1 MRYLGHGRGRRTPH
15 RPSLLRRAAMLACA
29 AAALAVVIGGSRW
42 VWNAGLL
49 DGYFAVARSGLIG
62 ASAHLGFRLREVLLV
77 GRERVSRDVLL
88 AASEL
93 ELGSPTLAV
102 DPESMRA
109 RLERNRWIKSARVT
123 TRLPDTVFIEIEERR
138 PLALW
143 QRDGELRM
151 IDDEGAV
158 ITDRDLHRYTH
169 LPLIV
174 TPSEPARAKPVLR
187 MLALEPDLDRRV
199 RALFEVGGRRWNV
212 RFDNGIDVLL
222 PETESAVAWSEL
234 AELDRRHALLAR
246 RISAIDLRIPGRI
259 VVTGGENPEARS
271 GTAKETRR

>member
-1 MRYLGHGRGRRTPH
+1 MRSLDHGRLRRSPH

-29 AAALAVVIGGSRW
+29 GAALAAVLGGSRW

-49 DGYFAVARSGLIG
+49 DGYVADARSGLVG
-62 ASAHLGFRLREVLLV
+62 ASARLGFRLREVLLV
-77 GRERVSRDVLL
+77 GRERVSRDAVL

-93 ELGSPTLAV
+93 DLGSPTLAL
-102 DPESMRA
+102 DPESIRA

-143 QRDGELRM
+143 QRDGQLRM

-158 ITDRDLHRYTH
+158 IADRELHRYTH
-169 LPLIV
+169 LPLVV
-174 TPSEPARAKPVLR
+174 TPSEPARAKPVLD
-187 MLALEPDLDRRV
+187 MLAHEPDLERRV
-199 RALFEVGGRRWNV
+199 RALIEVGGRRWNI
-212 RFDNGIDVLL
+212 RLDNGIDVLL
-222 PETESAVAWSEL
+222 PETQSAVAWSEL

-259 VVTGGENPEARS
+259 VVTGIEDPEARG
-271 GTAKETRR
+271 GTAKEAR

>member
-1 MRYLGHGRGRRTPH
+1 MRSLDHGRLRRSPH
-15 RPSLLRRAAMLACA
+15 RPSLLRGAAMLACA
-29 AAALAVVIGGSRW
+29 GVALAAVLGGSRW

-49 DGYFAVARSGLIG
+49 DGYVADARSGLVG
-62 ASAHLGFRLREVLLV
+62 ASARLGFRLREVLLV
-77 GRERVSRDVLL
+77 GRQRVSRDAVL

-93 ELGSPTLAV
+93 DLGSPTLAL
-102 DPESMRA
+102 DPESIRA

-143 QRDGELRM
+143 QRDGQLRM

-158 ITDRDLHRYTH
+158 IADRELHRYTH
-169 LPLIV
+169 LPLVV
-174 TPSEPARAKPVLR
+174 TPSEPARAKPVLD
-187 MLALEPDLDRRV
+187 MLAHEPDLERRV
-199 RALFEVGGRRWNV
+199 RALIEVGGRRWNI

-259 VVTGGENPEARS
+259 VVTGIEDPEARG
-271 GTAKETRR
+271 GTAKEAR

>member
-1 MRYLGHGRGRRTPH
+1 MRFIGHARLLRTPH
-15 RPSLLRRAAMLACA
+15 RPSPLRRAAKLASA
-29 AAALAVVIGGSRW
+29 AGALAAVIGGSVW
-42 VWNAGLL
+42 VWNAALL
-49 DGYFAVARSGLIG
+49 DRYFAFAGSGLVG
-62 ASAHLGFRLREVLLV
+62 ASAHLGFRLREVLLA
-77 GRERVSRDVLL
+77 GRERVPRDDLL

-102 DPESMRA
+102 DPESIRA
-109 RLERNRWIKSARVT
+109 RLERNRWIKSARVS

-158 ITDRDLHRYTH
+158 IAQRDLHRYTH
-169 LPLIV
+169 LPVVV
-174 TPSEPARAKPVLR
+174 TLSEPARAKPVLD
-187 MLALEPDLDRRV
+187 MLALEPDLERRV
-199 RALFEVGGRRWNV
+199 RALTEVGGRRWNI
-212 RFDNGIDVLL
+212 RFDNGIDVML
-222 PETESAVAWSEL
+222 PESESAEAWSEL

-259 VVTGGENPEARS
+259 VVTGTEEPEARG
-271 GTAKETRR
+271 GTAKGARR

>member
-1 MRYLGHGRGRRTPH
+1 MRSLDHGRLRRSPH
-15 RPSLLRRAAMLACA
+15 RPSLLRRAAMMACA
-29 AAALAVVIGGSRW
+29 GAALAVVLGGSRW

-49 DGYFAVARSGLIG
+49 DGYVADARSGLVG
-62 ASAHLGFRLREVLLV
+62 ASARLGFRLREVLLV
-77 GRERVSRDVLL
+77 GRERVSRDAVL

-93 ELGSPTLAV
+93 DLGSPTLAL
-102 DPESMRA
+102 DPESIRA

-143 QRDGELRM
+143 QRDGQLRM

-158 ITDRDLHRYTH
+158 IADRELHRYTH
-169 LPLIV
+169 LPLVV
-174 TPSEPARAKPVLR
+174 TPSEPARAKPVLD
-187 MLALEPDLDRRV
+187 MLAHEPDLERRV
-199 RALFEVGGRRWNV
+199 RALIEVGGRRWNI
-212 RFDNGIDVLL
+212 RLDNGIDVLL
-222 PETESAVAWSEL
+222 PETQSAVAWSEL

-259 VVTGGENPEARS
+259 VVTGTEDPEARD
-271 GTAKETRR
+271 GTAKEAR

>member
-1 MRYLGHGRGRRTPH
+1 MRSLDHGRLRRSPH

-29 AAALAVVIGGSRW
+29 GVALAAVLGGSRW
-42 VWNAGLL
+42 VWNVGLL
-49 DGYFAVARSGLIG
+49 DGYVADARSGLVG
-62 ASAHLGFRLREVLLV
+62 ASARLGFRLREVLLV
-77 GRERVSRDVLL
+77 GRQRVSRDAVL

-93 ELGSPTLAV
+93 DLGSPTLAL
-102 DPESMRA
+102 DPESIRA

-143 QRDGELRM
+143 QRDGQLRM

-158 ITDRDLHRYTH
+158 IADRELHRYTH
-169 LPLIV
+169 LPLVV
-174 TPSEPARAKPVLR
+174 TPSEPARAKPVLD
-187 MLALEPDLDRRV
+187 MLAHEPDLERRV
-199 RALFEVGGRRWNV
+199 RALIEVGGRRWNI

-259 VVTGGENPEARS
+259 VVTGIEDPEARG
-271 GTAKETRR
+271 GTAKEAR

>member
-1 MRYLGHGRGRRTPH
+1 MRSLDHGRLRRSPH

-29 AAALAVVIGGSRW
+29 GVALAAVLGGSRW

-49 DGYFAVARSGLIG
+49 DGYVADARSGLVG
-62 ASAHLGFRLREVLLV
+62 ASAQLGFRLREVLLV
-77 GRERVSRDVLL
+77 GRERVSRDAVL

-93 ELGSPTLAV
+93 DLGSPTLAL
-102 DPESMRA
+102 DPESIRA

-143 QRDGELRM
+143 QRDGQLRM

-158 ITDRDLHRYTH
+158 IADRELHRYTH
-169 LPLIV
+169 LPLVV
-174 TPSEPARAKPVLR
+174 TPSEPARARPVLD
-187 MLALEPDLDRRV
+187 MLAHEPDLERRV
-199 RALFEVGGRRWNV
+199 RALIEVGGRRWNI
-212 RFDNGIDVLL
+212 RLDNGIDVLL
-222 PETESAVAWSEL
+222 PETQSAVAWSEL

-259 VVTGGENPEARS
+259 VVTGTADPEARG
-271 GTAKETRR
+271 GTAKEAR